1 MALGSLPPWLNVQPS
16 DFVHAA
22 AAGAQLGHAIADS
35 TMRAWEEQARMRM
48 AAQEAAANREQHA
61 QQLAVDNAMAR
72 LAADR
77 LEAYRQSEIANRKAE
92 LGLQEKG
99 LGLRG
104 EGLDIQRQ
112 RAEDALKLG
121 EGRLSQSQ
129 EREADRQAQRDFR
142 NEMAQ
147 KMQDYREKGLSLRE
161 ESMNRPRQSHF
172 FTGADG
178 IQYMVEPGSTNAVPV
193 NLPKK
198 EETPGGSSSLLD
210 MYKGI
215 MGLGAKVSGLS
226 HFLPQSAPTPPPA
239 PAPVPA
245 KGLSYAP
252 QETQAAP
259 PPAAVSAPVA
269 PKKRVR
275 VKGPKGQTGTIEEG
289 DTLPDGWKVAE

>member
-1 MALGSLPPWLNVQPS
+1 MALGSIPPWISVSPA

-35 TMRAWEEQARMRM
+35 TLRAWEEQARMRM
-48 AAQEAAANREQHA
+48 AAQEATARREQQA
-61 QQLAVDNAMAR
+61 QQHAVETAMAR

-77 LEAYRQSEIANRKAE
+77 LEAYRQQEVANRKAE
-92 LGLQEKG
+92 LGLQQQG

-104 EGLDIQRQ
+104 EALDVARQ

-121 EGRLSQSQ
+121 EGRLTQSQ

-172 FTGADG
+172 FTGPDG
-178 IQYMVEPGSTNAVPV
+178 VQYMVEPGSTNAVPV

-198 EETPGGSSSLLD
+198 EAEQGGSSSLMD
-210 MYKGI
+210 MYKGV
-215 MGLGAKVSGLS
+215 MGLGAKISGLS
-226 HFLPQSAPTPPPA
+226 NFLPQSAPTPPPA
-239 PAPVPA
+239 PAPA

-259 PPAAVSAPVA
+259 PPAPAPA
-269 PKKRVR
+269 APPKKRVK
-275 VKGPKGQTGTIEEG
+275 VKGPKGQTGTVEEG
-289 DTLPDGWKVAE
+289 DTLPEGWKISE